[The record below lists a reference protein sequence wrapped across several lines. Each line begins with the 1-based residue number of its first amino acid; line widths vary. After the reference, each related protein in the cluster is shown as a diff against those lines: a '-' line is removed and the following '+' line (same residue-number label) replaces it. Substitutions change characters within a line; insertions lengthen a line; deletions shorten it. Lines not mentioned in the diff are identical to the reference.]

1 MTGPLR
7 SYEPAELV
15 HPGQTLIDWLDQVGM
30 SQADFAKRTSLTP
43 KHINQVAKG
52 GAGISAEVARA
63 FETVTGIPA
72 RYWLQLD
79 VNYQTAFQRQTE
91 AAGLAAHT
99 DLLDL
104 FPYKELVG
112 RGVVDDVAPKI
123 DRLRQLFRFFGVAD
137 RAALLEVSL
146 DPALYRL
153 SKAFEPTAGALAA
166 WVRLAELK
174 AAEIETE
181 PFDMATC
188 REALSEIRALSQI
201 PGVEWLEPLQKL
213 TAEVGIALVIVKELK
228 GCRVNGVTRW
238 LTPDKAMVA
247 LSLRYRRNDIFWFTL
262 FHELCHVL
270 RHSKKEVFVDSKSSG
285 IDRDLEDEADAFAS
299 RLLIAPADAARLASL
314 TTEEQVVAF
323 AEEIGVAPGIVV
335 GRMRFLGL
343 IPQNRWANL
352 IDHFRFADD

>member
-1 MTGPLR
+1 MNHNLR
-7 SYEPAELV
+7 SYDPAELV
-15 HPGQTLIDWLDQVGM
+15 HPGQTLIDWLDRAGM

-63 FETVTGIPA
+63 FDTVTGVPA

-79 VNYQTAFQRQTE
+79 ANYQTAFQRQTE
-91 AAGLAAHT
+91 AADLAGQT

-112 RGVVDDVAPKI
+112 RGVVDDVSSKVE
-123 DRLRQLFRFFGVAD
+123 RLRQLFRFFGVAD
-137 RAALLEVSL
+137 RGALLEVSL

-174 AAEIETE
+174 AAEIETK
-181 PFDMATC
+181 PFDVAGC
-188 REALSEIRALSQI
+188 RDALAEFRSLSQL
-201 PGVEWLEPLQKL
+201 PGVEWLEPLQQK
-213 TAEVGIALVIVKELK
+213 AADVGIALVVIKELK

-238 LTPDKAMVA
+238 LGPDKAMVA

-270 RHSKKEVFVDSKSSG
+270 RHSKKEVFVDSKTSG
-285 IDRDLEDEADAFAS
+285 IDQDLEDEADAFAT
-299 RLLIAPADAARLASL
+299 RLLIPPADAARLGTLSS
-314 TTEEQVVAF
+314 EDQVVTF
-323 AEEIGVAPGIVV
+323 AKEIGVAPGIVV
-335 GRMRFLGL
+335 GRMRHLDL
-343 IPQNRWANL
+343 IPQNRWAHL

>member
-1 MTGPLR
+1 MSDALR
-7 SYEPAELV
+7 AYEPAELV
-15 HPGQTLIDWLDQVGM
+15 HPGQTLIDWLDQAGM

-79 VNYQTAFQRQTE
+79 ANYQTAFQRQAE
-91 AAGLAAHT
+91 AANLAAQT
-99 DLLDL
+99 DLLEQ
-104 FPYKELVG
+104 FPYKELVA
-112 RGVVDDVAPKI
+112 RGAVADVVPKVE
-123 DRLRQLFRFFGVAD
+123 RLRQIFRFFGVAD
-137 RAALLEVSL
+137 RAALLQVSL

-166 WVRLAELK
+166 WVRMAELK

-181 PFDMATC
+181 PFDMARC
-188 REALSEIRALSQI
+188 RDALVEIRALSQL
-201 PGVEWLEPLQKL
+201 PGIEWLGPLQRK

-270 RHSKKEVFVDSKSSG
+270 RHSKKEVFVDGKSSG
-285 IDRDLEDEADAFAS
+285 IEQDLEQEADSFAS
-299 RLLIAPADAARLASL
+299 RLLIAPTDAAQLPLL

-323 AEEIGVAPGIVV
+323 AKDIGVAPGIVV

-343 IPQNRWANL
+343 IPQNRWAHL